1 MKKRKIIKDPKRR
14 GEWVES
20 VFMARA
26 GEMGLAVSKPWG
38 DSRSYDFVVG
48 RPGRFVSVQVKSTVC
63 RSGGG
68 YECCLRGRGNK
79 AYARGSFDF
88 LAAYVVLTDAWY
100 IIPAEKVLGRETV
113 CLYSASRFAKYEEY
127 REAWHLLREAA
138 ELGGQAEGG
147 DKSAEEES
155 GVSGLAGES
164 TSLESRESGSA
175 ADAPATGRFP
185 RNAVERMEAAANFAR
200 RYLEGD
206 YPRPQKERETSS
218 AGSVL
223 RGARLRPR

>member
-1 MKKRKIIKDPKRR
+1 MRKPKFIKDPKRR

-79 AYARGSFDF
+79 AYERGSFDF
-88 LAAYVVLTDAWY
+88 LAAYVVLKDAWY
-100 IIPAEKVLGRETV
+100 IIPADKILGRETV

-127 REAWHLLREAA
+127 LEAWHLLREAS
-138 ELGGQAEGG
+138 ERCGE
-147 DKSAEEES
+147 SES
-155 GVSGLAGES
+155 GHKSVGGES
-164 TSLESRESGSA
+164 GMGHLSEPALPESSRDGSSGSTPVA
-175 ADAPATGRFP
+175 GRFP
-185 RNAVERMEAAANFAR
+185 GNAVERMEAAANFVR
-200 RYLEGD
+200 RYLEGN
-206 YPRPQKERETSS
+206 YPRPQKEREE
-218 AGSVL
+218 L
-223 RGARLRPR
+223 